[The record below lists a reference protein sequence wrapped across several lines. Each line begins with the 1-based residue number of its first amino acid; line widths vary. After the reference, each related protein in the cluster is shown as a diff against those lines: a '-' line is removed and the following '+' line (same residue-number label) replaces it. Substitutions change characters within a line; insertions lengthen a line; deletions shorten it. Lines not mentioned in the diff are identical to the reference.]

1 MSHVPY
7 PLAHLNRL
15 VPCDALLTSPT
26 PLLSLGMEVEL
37 IKIMF
42 FDLKQS
48 FFSLDSGEGGLKVSN
63 TIIVTIKFFFFLF
76 IFFNKKN
83 LIRLIEKKGGLFFV
97 RCLCS
102 EKLS

>member
-7 PLAHLNRL
+7 PLAHLKRL
-15 VPCDALLTSPT
+15 VPCDALSTSPT

-63 TIIVTIKFFFFLF
+63 TIIVTIKKNFLSF
-76 IFFNKKN
+76 HIF
-83 LIRLIEKKGGLFFV
+83 
-97 RCLCS
+97 
-102 EKLS
+102 